1 MDTAIAFILGLL
13 CGGSFGVFAM
23 ALLTAAKWQ
32 DEQFIGNGRWE
43 NEHNDPGRND

>member
-1 MDTAIAFILGLL
+1 MDAAIAFILGLL
-13 CGGSFGVFAM
+13 CGGAFGVFTM

-43 NEHNDPGRND
+43 NEHNDPGRKD

>member
-1 MDTAIAFILGLL
+1 MDAAIAFIFGLL
-13 CGGSFGVFAM
+13 FGGFFGVFTT

>member
-13 CGGSFGVFAM
+13 CGGAFGVFTM

-32 DEQFIGNGRWE
+32 DEQFIGNSLHISRRI
-43 NEHNDPGRND
+43 D